1 MKVVSK
7 MNKENDEKL
16 VKAFPLLYGDRYGS
30 EQSTAMCWGF
40 PGDGWFDIIWDLSS
54 KLEPIIRKFIAD
66 NPNLEC
72 STCGCER
79 TKHYASATDSPGK
92 CLSIHIDPYSE
103 EEAPANYRACFC
115 DTYAGMYPKAF
126 QVKEKFGGLKFY
138 MTTYSDEIRN
148 LIDKTQALSLK
159 TCEECGKP
167 GEKTNTGWIRT
178 LCKNCDENWVEIRAN
193 NHKKALEYEQQ
204 RRDAL
209 LPE

>member
-30 EQSTAMCWGF
+30 EQSTLMCWGF

-92 CLSIHIDPYSE
+92 CLSIHKKKLLLTTGLV
-103 EEAPANYRACFC
+103 FV
-115 DTYAGMYPKAF
+115 TLM
-126 QVKEKFGGLKFY
+126 QVCIQRHFRLKK
-138 MTTYSDEIRN
+138 N
-148 LIDKTQALSLK
+148 LVGSGFI
-159 TCEECGKP
+159 
-167 GEKTNTGWIRT
+167 
-178 LCKNCDENWVEIRAN
+178 
-193 NHKKALEYEQQ
+193 
-204 RRDAL
+204 
-209 LPE
+209 